1 MKSILAGLAVL
12 LVIAAAVVVV
22 RPPPLTA
29 PQATAAFLAR
39 MDADGSGSV
48 SASEY
53 ARVSD
58 NIVDFAV
65 FDTDSSGALEAWE
78 VEQMLLRISPDTP
91 QPTLLPRVR

>member
-1 MKSILAGLAVL
+1 MRSFLAGLAVL

-39 MDADGSGSV
+39 MDTDGSGSV
-48 SASEY
+48 SAAEY
-53 ARVSD
+53 ERVSD
-58 NIVDFAV
+58 NIVEFAV